1 MITKSVTTDA
11 VAVACPSPSCET
23 VGGVVSFGLEMS
35 VEARNIL
42 VIDFGQLGDV
52 ILSLPALGAIRRRFP
67 GARVTVA
74 VGGSAASVIEMAGVA
89 DEALAV
95 DRVGLR
101 DGPKHLS
108 VLQIGKL
115 VLEVRRRKFDFVID
129 LHSLSETNL
138 LGFLSGAGQRLYAR
152 RPGRSLDYLANFRPA
167 PALEDRSR
175 HAIDRYLDVVAPL
188 GVGEVSRVP
197 RLAVREEDGRAV
209 DEMLR
214 KALAGGKTRGRRA
227 TAGGIGDGPLV
238 GIFPG
243 AGHPSRR
250 WPVERFAE
258 LAWMLER
265 NDSVRSVLFAGPEER
280 RLVREALT
288 NFPPS
293 TVVLDRLTVP
303 QLAAAAARL
312 SVFVSNDTGPMHV
325 AAAVG
330 TPVVILMQHHPMFNC
345 YIPPGDRHRVVA
357 ARTIG
362 EITPDLAY
370 TAARAA
376 FTTERASSLFEG

>member
-1 MITKSVTTDA
+1 
-11 VAVACPSPSCET
+11 
-23 VGGVVSFGLEMS
+23 MS
-35 VEARNIL
+35 LEARNIL

-52 ILSLPALGAIRRRFP
+52 ILSLPALSAIRHRFP

-74 VGGSAASVIEMAGVA
+74 VGGAAASVVEMAGVA

-95 DRVGLR
+95 DRVALR

-108 VLQIGKL
+108 VWQIGKL

-167 PALEDRSR
+167 PPVEDRSK
-175 HAIDRYLDVVAPL
+175 HAIDRYLDVVSPL

-214 KALAGGKTRGRRA
+214 KALAGGKSKGKRA
-227 TAGGIGDGPLV
+227 TTGDGPLV

-250 WPVERFAE
+250 WPIERFAE

-280 RLVREALT
+280 KLVREALPK
-288 NFPPS
+288 FPPS
-293 TVVLDRLTVP
+293 TIVLDKLTVP
-303 QLAAAAARL
+303 QLAAAAERL

-376 FTTERASSLFEG
+376 FTTERASSLFKG

>member
-1 MITKSVTTDA
+1 MN
-11 VAVACPSPSCET
+11 
-23 VGGVVSFGLEMS
+23 

-52 ILSLPALGAIRRRFP
+52 ILSLPALSAIRRRFP
-67 GARVTVA
+67 RAHVTVA
-74 VGGSAASVIEMAGVA
+74 VGGAAASVVEMAGVA

-95 DRVGLR
+95 DRVALR

-108 VLQIGKL
+108 VWQIGKL

-167 PALEDRSR
+167 PPVEDRSK
-175 HAIDRYLDVVAPL
+175 HAIDRYLDVVSPL

-197 RLAVREEDGRAV
+197 RLAVCEEDGRAV

-214 KALAGGKTRGRRA
+214 KALAGGKSKGKRA
-227 TAGGIGDGPLV
+227 TTGDGPLV

-280 RLVREALT
+280 KLVREALPK
-288 NFPPS
+288 FPPS
-293 TVVLDRLTVP
+293 TIVLDKLTVP
-303 QLAAAAARL
+303 QLAAAAERL

>member
-1 MITKSVTTDA
+1 MNFE
-11 VAVACPSPSCET
+11 P
-23 VGGVVSFGLEMS
+23 
-35 VEARNIL
+35 RNIL

-52 ILSLPALGAIRRRFP
+52 ILSLPALGAVRHRFP
-67 GARVTVA
+67 RARVTVA
-74 VGGSAASVIEMAGVA
+74 VGGAAAAVVEMAGVA
-89 DEALAV
+89 DGALPV
-95 DRVGLR
+95 DRVALR

-108 VLQIGKL
+108 VWQIGKL
-115 VLEVRRRKFDFVID
+115 VMDVRRRKFDFVID

-138 LGFLSGAGQRLYAR
+138 LGFLSGAGHRLYAR

-167 PALEDRSR
+167 PPAEDRSK

-197 RLAVREEDGRAV
+197 RLAAREEDGRAV
-209 DEMLR
+209 EELLR
-214 KALAGGKTRGRRA
+214 KGTQGGRNWRGREA
-227 TAGGIGDGPLV
+227 ASGDSPLV

-250 WPVERFAE
+250 WPIERFAE
-258 LAWMLER
+258 LARMLER

-280 RLVREALT
+280 RLVRDARGQ
-288 NFPPS
+288 FPPS
-293 TVVLDRLTVP
+293 TIILDKLTVP
-303 QLAAAAARL
+303 QLAAAAERV
-312 SVFVSNDTGPMHV
+312 SVFVSNDTGPMHI

-357 ARTIG
+357 ARSIE
-362 EITPDLAY
+362 EISTDLAY
-370 TAARAA
+370 AAARAA
-376 FTTERASSLFEG
+376 FTTERASSLFST

>member
-1 MITKSVTTDA
+1 MADT
-11 VAVACPSPSCET
+11 PECET
-23 VGGVVSFGLEMS
+23 VRGVVSFGVEMS

-52 ILSLPALGAIRRRFP
+52 ILSLPALSAIRRRFP

-74 VGGSAASVIEMAGVA
+74 VGGAAASVIEMAGVA

-95 DRVGLR
+95 DRVALR

-108 VLQIGKL
+108 VWQIGRL
-115 VLEVRRRKFDFVID
+115 VLDVRRRKFDFVID

-138 LGFLSGAGQRLYAR
+138 LGFLSGAKQRLYAR
-152 RPGRSLDYLANFRPA
+152 RPGRSLDYLANFKTA
-167 PALEDRSR
+167 PPSEDRSK
-175 HAIDRYLDVVAPL
+175 HAIDRYLDVIAPL

-209 DEMLR
+209 DELLR
-214 KALAGGKTRGRRA
+214 KALAGGKSKGRRA
-227 TAGGIGDGPLV
+227 TAGGLGDGPLV

-250 WPVERFAE
+250 WPIERFAE

-280 RLVREALT
+280 KLVREALPK
-288 NFPPS
+288 FPPS
-293 TVVLDRLTVP
+293 TIVLDRLTVP
-303 QLAAAAARL
+303 QLAAAAARV

-345 YIPPGDRHRVVA
+345 YIPPGERHRVVA

>member
-1 MITKSVTTDA
+1 MN
-11 VAVACPSPSCET
+11 
-23 VGGVVSFGLEMS
+23 

-67 GARVTVA
+67 RSHITVA
-74 VGGSAASVIEMAGVA
+74 VGGAAAAVVELAGVA
-89 DEALAV
+89 DEALPV
-95 DRVGLR
+95 DRVALR

-108 VLQIGKL
+108 VWQIGKL
-115 VLEVRRRKFDFVID
+115 VLEVRRRKFDLVID

-138 LGFLSGAGQRLYAR
+138 LGFLSGARQRLYAR
-152 RPGRSLDYLANFRPA
+152 RPGRSLDYLANFRPE
-167 PALEDRSR
+167 PPKEDRSK
-175 HAIDRYLDVVAPL
+175 HAIDRYLDVVSPL

-197 RLAVREEDGRAV
+197 RLPVREEDGRAI

-214 KALAGGKTRGRRA
+214 KALSGGKSKGRRA
-227 TAGGIGDGPLV
+227 SAGGLGDGPLV

-250 WPVERFAE
+250 WSIERFAE

-265 NDSVRSVLFAGPEER
+265 NDSVRSVIFAGPEER
-280 RLVREALT
+280 KLVREAISK
-288 NFPPS
+288 FPPS
-293 TVVLDRLTVP
+293 SIVLDKLTVP
-303 QLAAAAARL
+303 QLAAAATRV
-312 SVFVSNDTGPMHV
+312 SVFVSNDTGPMHL

-330 TPVVILMQHHPMFNC
+330 TPVVILMQHHPMFNS
-345 YIPPGDRHRVVA
+345 YIPPGERHRVVA

-362 EITPDLAY
+362 EISTDLAY

>member
-1 MITKSVTTDA
+1 M
-11 VAVACPSPSCET
+11 
-23 VGGVVSFGLEMS
+23 SF
-35 VEARNIL
+35 EARNIL

-52 ILSLPALGAIRRRFP
+52 ILSLPALAAIRQRFP
-67 GARVTVA
+67 RARVTVA
-74 VGGSAASVIEMAGVA
+74 VGGAAAAIVEMAGVA
-89 DEALAV
+89 DEAMAV
-95 DRVGLR
+95 DRVALR

-108 VLQIGKL
+108 VWQIGKL

-138 LGFLSGAGQRLYAR
+138 LGFLSGAGRRLYAR
-152 RPGRSLDYLANFRPA
+152 RPGRSLDYLANFQPA
-167 PALEDRSR
+167 PPVEDRSK
-175 HAIDRYLDVVAPL
+175 HSIDRYLDVIAPL

-197 RLAVREEDGRAV
+197 RLAVSEEDGRAV
-209 DEMLR
+209 EEMLR
-214 KALAGGKTRGRRA
+214 RELSGGKARGKRT
-227 TAGGIGDGPLV
+227 TAGVGDAPLV

-250 WPVERFAE
+250 WPIERFAE
-258 LAWMLER
+258 LASMLER
-265 NDSVRSVLFAGPEER
+265 NDAVRTVLFAGPEER
-280 RLVREALT
+280 RLVREARAQ
-288 NFPPS
+288 FPPS
-293 TVVLDRLTVP
+293 TVVLDKLTVP

-345 YIPPGDRHRVVA
+345 YIPPGERHRVVA
-357 ARTIG
+357 ARTIE
-362 EITPDLAY
+362 EITPELAY

-376 FTTERASSLFEG
+376 FTTERASSLFKG

>member
-1 MITKSVTTDA
+1 M
-11 VAVACPSPSCET
+11 
-23 VGGVVSFGLEMS
+23 SFEP
-35 VEARNIL
+35 RNIL

-52 ILSLPALGAIRRRFP
+52 ILSLPALAAVRHRFP
-67 GARVTVA
+67 RARVTVA
-74 VGGSAASVIEMAGVA
+74 VGGAAASVVEMAGVA

-95 DRVGLR
+95 DRVALR

-108 VLQIGKL
+108 VWQIGKL
-115 VLEVRRRKFDFVID
+115 VMEVRRRKFDFVVD

-167 PALEDRSR
+167 PPVEDRSK
-175 HAIDRYLDVVAPL
+175 HAIDRYLDVVSPL

-197 RLAVREEDGRAV
+197 RLPVREEDGRAV

-214 KALAGGKTRGRRA
+214 RALAGGKTRRGRT
-227 TAGGIGDGPLV
+227 TAGGLGDGPLV

-265 NDSVRSVLFAGPEER
+265 NDAVRTVLFAGPEER
-280 RLVREALT
+280 RFVREARPK
-288 NFPPS
+288 FPPS
-293 TVVLDRLTVP
+293 TVVLDKLSVP
-303 QLAAAAARL
+303 QLAAAAERL

-345 YIPPGDRHRVVA
+345 YIPVGERHRVVA
-357 ARTIG
+357 ASTI
-362 EITPDLAY
+362 EAITPEAAY
-370 TAARAA
+370 AAARSA
-376 FTTERASSLFEG
+376 FSTERASSLFDA

>member
-1 MITKSVTTDA
+1 MD
-11 VAVACPSPSCET
+11 
-23 VGGVVSFGLEMS
+23 F
-35 VEARNIL
+35 EARNIL

-52 ILSLPALGAIRRRFP
+52 ILSLPALGAVRRRFP
-67 GARVTVA
+67 RARVTVA
-74 VGGSAASVIEMAGVA
+74 VGGAAAAVVEMAGVA

-95 DRVGLR
+95 DRVALR

-108 VLQIGKL
+108 VWQIGRL
-115 VLEVRRRKFDFVID
+115 VMDVRRRKFDFVID

-167 PALEDRSR
+167 PPVEDRSK
-175 HAIDRYLDVVAPL
+175 HAIDRYLDVVSPL

-197 RLAVREEDGRAV
+197 RLAVREEDGRAA

-214 KALAGGKTRGRRA
+214 KALAGGKSGGRKA
-227 TAGGIGDGPLV
+227 SAGGLSDGPLV

-280 RLVREALT
+280 KLVREALSK
-288 NFPPS
+288 FPPS

-303 QLAAAAARL
+303 QLAAAAARV

-345 YIPPGDRHRVVA
+345 YIPPGERHRVVA
-357 ARTIG
+357 ARRIEEIG
-362 EITPDLAY
+362 TDLAY